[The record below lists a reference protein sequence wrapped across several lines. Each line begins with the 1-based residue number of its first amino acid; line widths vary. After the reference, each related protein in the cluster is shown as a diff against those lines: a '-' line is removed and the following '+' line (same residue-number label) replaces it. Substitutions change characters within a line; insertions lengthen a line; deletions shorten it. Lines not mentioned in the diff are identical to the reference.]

1 MTFGSQRLRAVEQ
14 LESLVALANDVG
26 PTDFLEVFAVKGRT
40 VGAAVVVTGA
50 TGDSGN
56 PRKPSFN
63 HTGTLLAYPN
73 GFANSTTLVFQRSGA
88 NSWSLLTS
96 LGSPSTARATGFS
109 YTGTYL
115 AVSPGL
121 GNVALYT
128 VPQYIDSW
136 ISPNTW
142 TDFNNDQW
150 GSSDTWTDAQDWNSF
165 VDDTWAVN
173 NDFALFQTLS
183 FGTGSELE
191 FFDVAW
197 SGDSNDTFLA
207 VGHISTPYF
216 TVYKNSGTL
225 GTTYSAISNPSD
237 LPTGTVRGL
246 SWDPT
251 STYLAVG
258 YQKNRLSVASPIFIY
273 KRSGSTLTKLAN
285 PASIPGNSA
294 STVQACRFDPS
305 GAYLA
310 IGFAGPDAVDP
321 NDDTPLPTANYFW
334 VYKRSGDTFTK
345 LADPA
350 IRTTSACYDLAWTAD
365 GTRLI
370 VSTDGTNTFMYR
382 RSGDTLIYEHSF
394 GDSIGCAVYPKSKSQ
409 R

>member
-1 MTFGSQRLRAVEQ
+1 MTFGSQRLRAVAQ
-14 LESLVALANDVG
+14 LESLLALANDVG
-26 PTDFLEVFAVKGRT
+26 PTDFLEVFPLKGRT
-40 VGAAVVVTGA
+40 VGTVSVVAGA
-50 TGDSGN
+50 GGDSGN
-56 PRKPSFN
+56 LKKPSFN
-63 HTGTLLAYPN
+63 PTGTLLAYPSD
-73 GFANSTTLVFQRSGA
+73 FANSTTQVFQKSGV

-96 LGSPSTARATGFS
+96 LGAPNTPRATGFS

-115 AVSPGL
+115 AVNAGA
-121 GNVALYT
+121 GQVALYT

-136 ISPNTW
+136 ISPDTW
-142 TDFNNDQW
+142 ADFNNDQW

-165 VDDTWAVN
+165 VDDTWFVP

-183 FGTGSELE
+183 HGTGTEVD

-207 VGHISTPYF
+207 IGHFSSPYF
-216 TVYKNSGTL
+216 TVYQNSGTL
-225 GTTYSAISNPSD
+225 GTTYSAISTPAD
-237 LPTGTVRGL
+237 LPTASVRAL

-258 YQKNRLSVASPIFIY
+258 FQKNLGGGFFVY
-273 KRSGSTLTKLAN
+273 KRSGSTLTKLTN
-285 PASIPGNSA
+285 PASMPTEN
-294 STVQACRFDPS
+294 VFACRFDPS

-310 IGFAGPDAVDP
+310 IGFASPDA
-321 NDDTPLPTANYFW
+321 ASNYFW

-345 LADPA
+345 LSDPA
-350 IRTTSACYDLAWTAD
+350 VQTTNPCNDLAWTAD

-370 VSTDGTNTFMYR
+370 VSTDNTNTLMYR
-382 RSGDTLIYEHSF
+382 RNGDTLILEHTF
-394 GDSIGCAVYPKSKSQ
+394 GDSVGCAVYPKSKSQ

>member
-40 VGAAVVVTGA
+40 VGAASVVTGA
-50 TGDSGN
+50 LGAAGN

-63 HTGTLLAYPN
+63 PTGKLLAYPEWPDSN
-73 GFANSTTLVFQRSGA
+73 FYGGSSVYQRSGA
-88 NSWSLLTS
+88 NTWNYLTS
-96 LGSPSTARATGFS
+96 LGASAAYATGFS
-109 YTGTYL
+109 YSGTYL
-115 AVSPGL
+115 AVSSDQYDEI
-121 GNVALYT
+121 ALYT

-136 ISPNTW
+136 ISPDTW

-150 GSSDTWTDAQDWNSF
+150 GSSDTWTDPADWNSF
-165 VDDTWAVN
+165 VDDTWSVP
-173 NDFALFQTLS
+173 NDFALFQTLT
-183 FGTGSELE
+183 FGTGTEVG
-191 FFDVAW
+191 FRDVAW

-207 VGHISTPYF
+207 VAHTSSPYF
-216 TVYKNSGTL
+216 TVYQNSGTL
-225 GTTYSAISNPSD
+225 GTTYSAISTPAD
-237 LPTGTVRGL
+237 LPTGFGQGL

-258 YQKNRLSVASPIFIY
+258 FSKLGGSTPIFIY
-273 KRSGSTLTKLAN
+273 KRSGSTLTKLTN
-285 PASIPGNSA
+285 PAAIPAVGS
-294 STVQACRFDPS
+294 VLACRFDPS
-305 GAYLA
+305 GNYLA
-310 IGFAGPDAVDP
+310 IGFSGPDAVD
-321 NDDTPLPTANYFW
+321 NNGLPIATSNYFW

-350 IRTTSACYDLAWTAD
+350 IRTTGRCFDLAWTAD

-370 VSTDGTNTFMYR
+370 VSADSTNTLMYR
-382 RSGDTLIYEHSF
+382 RSGDTLIYEHTF
-394 GDSIGCAVYPKSKSQ
+394 GDSVGCAVYPKSKSQ